1 MRLARNTNR
10 LMLLLGMI
18 SLVLALLIVAYY
30 AIAIPVEKS
39 FGERYVDNELPLI
52 FPFYVIMSFKPVTV
66 ITYLSFAG
74 AVLILEASK
83 DRLRKVETRGAR
95 ILLLFLAFASG
106 YEVIWNFFAWFT
118 TWQKTGGSLDLI
130 PNATHQYLLL
140 PANFNFATKI
150 TFLIFALSLYA
161 ALFLQNLERDANY
174 RRRN

>member
-1 MRLARNTNR
+1 
-10 LMLLLGMI
+10 MLLLGMI
-18 SLVLALLIVAYY
+18 CLVLALLIVAYY
-30 AIAIPVEKS
+30 AIAVPVEKS

-83 DRLRKVETRGAR
+83 DRLRKLETRGAR
-95 ILLLFLAFASG
+95 ILLLFLVFASG

-118 TWQKTGGSLDLI
+118 TWRVTGGALDLL
-130 PNATHQYLLL
+130 PNVTHEYILL

-161 ALFLQNLERDANY
+161 TLFLQNLEQGTS
-174 RRRN
+174 